1 MSSEQPISILII
13 DDHPLFRKGLADL
26 IGMDPGLNLVGE
38 ASSGEEGLALAKVLR
53 PELIL
58 LDLNMKGL
66 GGLDTLKAL
75 KQTDLEGYVVMLTV
89 SNSESDV
96 TAALRLGADG
106 YLLKDM
112 EPEQVLE
119 QIQVAASGRLAITD
133 SLTELLARALRDDA
147 KPKSPN
153 EAGLTRRELQI
164 LGLIAEGMSNKQIA
178 RELDIA
184 EGTIKVHVKNLLKK
198 LNLRTRLE
206 AAVWCTRNGPGG

>member
-1 MSSEQPISILII
+1 MNKAMPISIMII

-26 IGMDPGLNLVGE
+26 IGMDPGLQLVVE
-38 ASSGEEGLALAKVLR
+38 ASSGEEGLARALELK

-58 LDLNMKGL
+58 LDLNMKGMD
-66 GGLDTLKAL
+66 GLQTLKAL
-75 KQTDLEGYVVMLTV
+75 KQTDLESYVVMLTV

-112 EPEQVLE
+112 EPENVLE
-119 QIQVAASGRLAITD
+119 QIQIAASGRLAITD
-133 SLTELLARALRDDA
+133 SLTELLARALREDGR
-147 KPKSPN
+147 PRTSS
-153 EAGLTRRELQI
+153 EAGLTPREEEI
-164 LGLIAEGMSNKQIA
+164 LDLIASGMSNKQIA

-184 EGTIKVHVKNLLKK
+184 EGTIKVHVKHLLKK

-206 AAVWCTRNGPGG
+206 AAVWCTKNNPAG

>member
-1 MSSEQPISILII
+1 MSREKPTTILII

-26 IGMDPGLNLVGE
+26 IDMGPGLQLVGE
-38 ASSGEEGLALAKVLR
+38 ASSGEEGLVRAETLR

-58 LDLNMKGL
+58 LDLNMKGM
-66 GGLDTLKAL
+66 GGLEAL
-75 KQTDLEGYVVMLTV
+75 KQLKQTGLESFVVMLTV

-119 QIQVAASGRLAITD
+119 QIQIAASGRLAITD
-133 SLTELLARALRDDA
+133 SLTELLARALREESRPRSA
-147 KPKSPN
+147 S
-153 EAGLTRRELQI
+153 EAGLTRREQEI

-178 RELDIA
+178 RELDIT

-206 AAVWCTRNGPGG
+206 AAVWCTRNKPAG

>member
-1 MSSEQPISILII
+1 MSNEDSISILII

-26 IGMDPGLNLVGE
+26 IGMDPELRLIGE
-38 ASSGEEGLALAKVLR
+38 APSGEEGLKLAETLQ

-58 LDLNMKGL
+58 LDLNMKGMS
-66 GGLDTLKAL
+66 GLDTLEAL
-75 KQTDLEGYVVMLTV
+75 KKTDLESYVVMLTV
-89 SNSESDV
+89 SNNESDV

-112 EPEQVLE
+112 EPEHVLE

-133 SLTELLARALRDDA
+133 SLTELLARALREDA
-147 KPKSPN
+147 KPKTPN
-153 EAGLTRRELQI
+153 EAGLTNREQEI

-178 RELDIA
+178 RELDIT
-184 EGTIKVHVKNLLKK
+184 EGTIKVHVKHLLKK

-206 AAVWCTRNGPGG
+206 AAVWCTKNSALG